1 MGDILSTDS
10 TERPPSRT
18 SGFTPIPD
26 RSSVACFASGMGEPK
41 RSPKK
46 WMPRLDITGGGAYDT
61 SVIRAMID
69 TNVLI
74 AALRSSSGASFQI
87 LLAADRGD
95 FEVALSVPLLAEYDD
110 VSARQDIGITIPQ
123 GSINAIIGR
132 IAQIAHKQPI
142 YFLWRPI
149 LPDPKDD
156 MVLELGIAAGV
167 SHIVTFNRKDFRQA
181 EEFGITV
188 SSPSEFLTLIP

>member
-1 MGDILSTDS
+1 M
-10 TERPPSRT
+10 
-18 SGFTPIPD
+18 
-26 RSSVACFASGMGEPK
+26 
-41 RSPKK
+41 
-46 WMPRLDITGGGAYDT
+46 GGGVYDT
-61 SVIRAMID
+61 GMIRAVID
-69 TNVLI
+69 TNVFI

-87 LLAADRGD
+87 FMAADRGD

-110 VSARQDIGITIPQ
+110 VSARPDIGITIPSA
-123 GSINAIIGR
+123 SIDAIIGR

-167 SHIVTFNRKDFRQA
+167 SHIVTFNCKDFTQA
-181 EEFGITV
+181 AEFGITIN
-188 SSPSEFLTLIP
+188 SPSEFLTLIL

>member
-1 MGDILSTDS
+1 
-10 TERPPSRT
+10 
-18 SGFTPIPD
+18 
-26 RSSVACFASGMGEPK
+26 
-41 RSPKK
+41 
-46 WMPRLDITGGGAYDT
+46 
-61 SVIRAMID
+61 MID
-69 TNVLI
+69 TNVLV

-110 VSARQDIGITIPQ
+110 VSARTDIGIAIPP
-123 GSINAIIGR
+123 SAISATIGR

-142 YFLWRPI
+142 YFLWRPT

-167 SHIVTFNRKDFRQA
+167 SLIVTFNRKDFRPASQ
-181 EEFGITV
+181 FGISITT
-188 SSPSEFLTLIP
+188 PSEFLKLIR